1 MSKQSVLLHC
11 SFLKKDTMGELN
23 FCINKLYDVVYAFI
37 TTILCRLRLSF
48 GGGIM
53 AIALEPEG

>member
-11 SFLKKDTMGELN
+11 SFLKKDPLGELN
-23 FCINKLYDVVYAFI
+23 FCISKLYNVVYAFI

-48 GGGIM
+48 VGV
-53 AIALEPEG
+53 LWQLP